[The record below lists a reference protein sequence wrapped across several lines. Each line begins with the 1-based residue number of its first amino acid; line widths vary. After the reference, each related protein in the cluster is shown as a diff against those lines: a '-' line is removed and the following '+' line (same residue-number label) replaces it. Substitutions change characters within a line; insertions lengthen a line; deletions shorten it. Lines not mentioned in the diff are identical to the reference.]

1 MEQFAP
7 IGANGRGQQDPA
19 DLGRYRQ
26 ALRRSWLLILGI
38 VVPLAAL
45 VLAVSVLLPPTYR
58 ATATVS
64 LREEGVSR
72 AGGNPELVR
81 RELETVERLVTT
93 RTVLAAAARR
103 LRGES
108 ADTLAD
114 KVSASASPE
123 ANLVR
128 VSAEDGSAA
137 GAAQIANVV
146 SETFLTGRVASERR
160 ALAASRRALQAR
172 IGRLAG
178 ASGRQDERAAL
189 RAGLR
194 ELVGAEAGLGS
205 ELALA
210 DPARP
215 PDGPDSP
222 RVLQNTLFALFGFTF
237 IAILIALARDQL
249 APRVRDARELANLI
263 GAPLLVEMP
272 APKRESVAQRSR
284 SEQDAYYDVLA
295 EAVRPQLTEED
306 TQIVLVAS
314 PRREAAAPDITRG
327 IADALVREGEK
338 VAVVGRGR
346 PAKGAL
352 PPSVSEVMR
361 RHDAHSPELSAL
373 LQRAEQRPGLFAF
386 SLDEDAAL
394 DTRSEIASFADL
406 VAQHGVR
413 LVFLVGRPLLVS
425 RGALLLPRLS
435 DGIVLVCRPE
445 RATRDDA
452 HRLRELLLAGDAN
465 VLGVVSIGARQFVPH
480 IARRREPALEPSV

>member
-7 IGANGRGQQDPA
+7 IGADGRGLQDSA

-26 ALRRSWLLILGI
+26 ALRRGWLLILGI
-38 VVPLAAL
+38 VVPLTAL
-45 VLAVSVLLPPTYR
+45 VLAVSILLPPTYR
-58 ATATVS
+58 ATATIS

-93 RTVLAAAARR
+93 KTVLAAAARG

-108 ADTLAD
+108 VDTLAE
-114 KVSASASPE
+114 KVNASASPE

-128 VSAEDGSAA
+128 VSAEDRSAA

-146 SETFLTGRVASERR
+146 SETFLTARVASERR
-160 ALAASRRALQAR
+160 ALTASRRALQAR
-172 IGRLAG
+172 IERLAG

-194 ELVGAEAGLGS
+194 ELVGAEAGLGA

-210 DPARP
+210 DAARP
-215 PDGPDSP
+215 PDRPDSP
-222 RVLQNTLFALFGFTF
+222 RVLQNTLFALFGFSF

-272 APKRESVAQRSR
+272 APKRESITQRR
-284 SEQDAYYDVLA
+284 RAEQDAYYDVLS
-295 EAVRPQLTEED
+295 EAVRPKLTGED
-306 TQIVLVAS
+306 TQIVLVAGLL
-314 PRREAAAPDITRG
+314 REPAAAEVARG
-327 IADALVREGEK
+327 LADALVREGEK
-338 VAVVGRGR
+338 VAVVGGR
-346 PAKGAL
+346 LATGAL
-352 PPSVSEVMR
+352 PPPVSEVLR
-361 RHDAHSPELSAL
+361 KDDVSSRETSAL
-373 LQRAEQRPGLFAF
+373 LQRAEQRPGLFVF

-394 DTRSEIASFADL
+394 GARSQLAALADG
-406 VAQHGVR
+406 VGQHGVR
-413 LVFLVGRPLLVS
+413 FVVLVGRPLLVS

-435 DGIVLVCRPE
+435 DGLLLVCRPE
-445 RATRDDA
+445 RTTRDDA

-465 VLGVVSIGARQFVPH
+465 VLGIASIGARQFVPH
-480 IARRREPALEPSV
+480 VVRQPEPALEHSV